1 MSVLEYSAERHLQAI
16 ADENYEDGFEKG
28 LEKGLEIKLIKLVCK
43 KIING
48 KLPEQIADELDEA
61 EDHIQEIYDIALKFA
76 PDYDS
81 EKIFD
86 ALPKKE
92 HIKA

>member
-1 MSVLEYSAERHLQAI
+1 MQKSAY
-16 ADENYEDGFEKG
+16 DENYEDGFEKG

-61 EDHIQEIYDIALKFA
+61 DTHNHHPNSYPQPKLLK
-76 PDYDS
+76 
-81 EKIFD
+81 
-86 ALPKKE
+86 
-92 HIKA
+92 